1 MIKTIYRRY
10 RKQESSYKTVL
21 KTISQKKEK
30 EVIKGSRKNKTSE
43 KGNVQNNNINENT
56 DKHE

>member
-10 RKQESSYKTVL
+10 RKQESAYKTVL
-21 KTISQKKEK
+21 KTISQKKEN
-30 EVIKGSRKNKTSE
+30 EVIKGSRKNKASE
-43 KGNVQNNNINENT
+43 KGNMQNNNINENT

>member
-10 RKQESSYKTVL
+10 RKQESAYKTVL
-21 KTISQKKEK
+21 KTISQKKEN

-43 KGNVQNNNINENT
+43 KGNMQNNNINENT